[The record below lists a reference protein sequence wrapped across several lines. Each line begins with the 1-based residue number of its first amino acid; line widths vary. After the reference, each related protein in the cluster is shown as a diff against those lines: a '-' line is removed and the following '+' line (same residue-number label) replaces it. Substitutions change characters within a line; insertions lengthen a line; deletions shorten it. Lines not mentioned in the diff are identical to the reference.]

1 MSVRIRPG
9 ARGATIRD
17 RPVTCGN
24 IPTKGDGRQM
34 AIALVCP
41 SAETAGMRREAVYR
55 GPSDGNPLSLS
66 GADATPIAG
75 TRRGKRPF
83 GGVRTIAAVPPA
95 SARAYALTLRIL
107 AGAGRPARVRAG
119 GPGARGRVRPTAGP
133 VGGRKKFGR
142 TRNQRAGSIVQCSP
156 RTSGPG
162 GTWSRARCPGPGRAV
177 PVDGPPKANAL
188 GQ

>member
-1 MSVRIRPG
+1 M
-9 ARGATIRD
+9 
-17 RPVTCGN
+17 
-24 IPTKGDGRQM
+24 PTKGDGRQM

-55 GPSDGNPLSLS
+55 GPSDGNPLPLS

-95 SARAYALTLRIL
+95 SARAAR
-107 AGAGRPARVRAG
+107 GRV
-119 GPGARGRVRPTAGP
+119 GRVRPTAGP

-142 TRNQRAGSIVQCSP
+142 
-156 RTSGPG
+156 
-162 GTWSRARCPGPGRAV
+162 
-177 PVDGPPKANAL
+177 
-188 GQ
+188 